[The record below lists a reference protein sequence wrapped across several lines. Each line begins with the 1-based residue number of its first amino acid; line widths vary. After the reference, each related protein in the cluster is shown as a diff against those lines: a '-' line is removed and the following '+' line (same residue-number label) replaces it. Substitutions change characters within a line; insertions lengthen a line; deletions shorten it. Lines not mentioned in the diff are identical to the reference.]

1 MKYEN
6 ALREAKRLRSQGIE
20 AETAAH
26 RAVVAAL
33 ANLDYKLA
41 AESLALAAQIRGSI
55 LVWDRIIEASTAKE
69 SKTGDDLN

>member
-1 MKYEN
+1 MKYDV

-26 RAVVAAL
+26 KAVVEAL
-33 ANLDYKLA
+33 ANIDYKLA
-41 AESLALAAQIRGSI
+41 SESLALAAQIRGSI

-69 SKTGDDLN
+69 SETGGDLN